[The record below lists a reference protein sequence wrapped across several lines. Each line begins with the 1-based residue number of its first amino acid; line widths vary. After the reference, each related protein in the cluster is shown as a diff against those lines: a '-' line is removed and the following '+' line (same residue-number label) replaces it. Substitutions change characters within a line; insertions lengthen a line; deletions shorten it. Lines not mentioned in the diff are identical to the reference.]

1 MMWINILYT
10 NFYVLYGA
18 VLNDFIAE
26 RVNIGVCHSCPYT
39 ENGRIR
45 RYDVAENEDYCGFI
59 ACQTKQLLFFVSVY
73 NNYVLYLQNLITQTQ
88 KPFCN
93 E

>member
-1 MMWINILYT
+1 MVWINILYT
-10 NFYVLYGA
+10 NFYGLYGA

-26 RVNIGVCHSCPYT
+26 RVNIGTCHSCPYT
-39 ENGRIR
+39 ENR
-45 RYDVAENEDYCGFI
+45 RFRRSDGAENEDYCGFI
-59 ACQTKQLLFFVSVY
+59 EYQTKQLRFFVSVY
-73 NNYVLYLQNLITQTQ
+73 NNYVLYLQYMITQTQ

>member
-26 RVNIGVCHSCPYT
+26 RVNIRACYSCPYT

-45 RYDVAENEDYCGFI
+45 RSDGAENEDYCGFI
-59 ACQTKQLLFFVSVY
+59 ACQTKQLLFLS
-73 NNYVLYLQNLITQTQ
+73 
-88 KPFCN
+88 PFIIIMYYICST
-93 E
+93 

>member
-1 MMWINILYT
+1 MVWINILYT

-18 VLNDFIAE
+18 VLDYFIAE
-26 RVNIGVCHSCPYT
+26 RVNIRVCYSCPYT
-39 ENGRIR
+39 ENRCVR
-45 RYDVAENEDYCGFI
+45 RSDGADNEDYCGFI
-59 ACQTKQLLFFVSVY
+59 EYQTKQLLFFVSVY